1 MVNVIIWLMFTSF
14 YLTQSYHI
22 KRNHCSIT
30 ISVGNFD
37 SNMAKTI
44 FYMIVSMYS
53 RPYRTDSYYISKNI
67 FLTNYNYVLANI
79 K

>member
-1 MVNVIIWLMFTSF
+1 
-14 YLTQSYHI
+14 
-22 KRNHCSIT
+22 
-30 ISVGNFD
+30 
-37 SNMAKTI
+37 MAKTI
-44 FYMIVSMYS
+44 FYMIVSMYP